1 MSDARP
7 PPGRRK
13 AQPKEHVT
21 KHLQKREVSPDQL
34 PGGVITALNKCSE
47 AELNAMDSVM
57 TSMEDA
63 KVEPNLRISAVH

>member
-1 MSDARP
+1 MPDHP
-7 PPGRRK
+7 QGGEK
-13 AQPKEHVT
+13 PKPNEQVA
-21 KHLQKREVSPDQL
+21 KHLKKREVSPDQL

-63 KVEPNLRISAVH
+63 KLDPNLRISAVH

>member
-1 MSDARP
+1 MPDHP
-7 PPGRRK
+7 QGGGKP
-13 AQPKEHVT
+13 QPKEDVA
-21 KHLQKREVSPDQL
+21 KHLRKREVSPDQL
-34 PGGVITALNKCSE
+34 PGDVITALNKCSE

>member
-1 MSDARP
+1 MPDHP
-7 PPGRRK
+7 QGGGKP
-13 AQPKEHVT
+13 QPKEDVA
-21 KHLQKREVSPDQL
+21 KHLRKREVSPDQL
-34 PGGVITALNKCSE
+34 PGDVITALNDCSE

>member
-1 MSDARP
+1 MPDHP
-7 PPGRRK
+7 QGGEKP
-13 AQPKEHVT
+13 QPKDHVA
-21 KHLQKREVSPDQL
+21 KHLKKRDVSPDQL
-34 PGGVITALNKCSE
+34 PAGVITALNECSE